1 MGLLHI
7 IKPGMM
13 MTVQDRGRFGLL
25 RSGVSPSGPMDFPSF
40 AIANALV
47 GNEETAAALEFAYIG
62 GTFSVTHPALFSV
75 TGGAADIQVDGQRV
89 APWKSHRLLPGETVS
104 IGGLRQA
111 VWGYLA
117 ISGGIATE
125 PVLGSRATHMRTSI
139 GGMEGRAL
147 IAGDELPLG
156 TGEAGPARRLNS
168 VWRRVN
174 GAIRVVPGPQD
185 DYFDAAAWNTFLKSP
200 FTISDK
206 RDRMAMMLEGPEI
219 KAFRGNDIV
228 SDATLAGSIQVPGS
242 GTPIVLMADRQTTG
256 GYPKIATVSSVDL
269 PRLAQ
274 MPRGAALRFAAIPQA
289 RAEALLIAQHRALAS
304 VLAEL
309 ATT

>member
-25 RSGVSPSGPMDFPSF
+25 RSGISPSGPMDFPSF
-40 AIANALV
+40 TIANALV
-47 GNEETAAALEFAYIG
+47 GNEERAAALEFAHTG
-62 GTFSVTHPALFSV
+62 GTFSVTRPVLFAV
-75 TGGAADIQVDGQRV
+75 TGGAVDIQIDGRKA

-139 GGMEGRAL
+139 GGMAGRAL
-147 IAGDELPLG
+147 VAGDELPLG
-156 TGEAGPARRLNS
+156 DGETGPVRRLNS
-168 VWRRVN
+168 VWRRAQ

-185 DYFDAAAWNTFLKSP
+185 FYFDAAAWSNFLKSP
-200 FTISDK
+200 FVVSDK

-228 SDATLAGSIQVPGS
+228 SDSTLAGSIQVPGS

-274 MPRGAALRFAAIPQA
+274 MPRGAAFRFAAIPQA
-289 RAEALLIAQHRALAS
+289 KAETLLIAERQALAD
-304 VLAEL
+304 VVAEL
-309 ATT
+309 AEA